1 MKLIL
6 VLFAFGIAARQTWAI
21 EAGPLLIVGG
31 GNVPAEANRQFVELG
46 GGRKARVV
54 VVPFASSL
62 TNAGESA
69 AEELRSLGAQSVEVL
84 SGTNWTAAHAAL
96 KRATAVWFTGGD
108 QSSLMLRLNELG
120 LVELIREH
128 HGRGLVA
135 GGTSAGA
142 AVMSKLMI
150 AGWKSGD
157 VPLIGEGLG
166 LWPGA
171 IVDQHFVA
179 RGREPRLRLAVQMH
193 PELLGV
199 GIDEGTAVLVRG
211 NDFEVLGRSTVTVLD
226 ARGQRGQLEKIVI
239 SAPQKFS
246 LRDAKKT
253 GSH

>member
-6 VLFAFGIAARQTWAI
+6 VLFVFGIAARQTWAV

-31 GNVPAEANRQFVELG
+31 GNVPPEVNRKLVQLG
-46 GGRKARVV
+46 GGREARVV

-69 AEELRSLGAQSVEVL
+69 AEELRSLGARSVEVL
-84 SGTNWTAAHAAL
+84 SGTNRTAAYAAL

-120 LVELIREH
+120 LVELIRER

-142 AVMSKLMI
+142 AVMSKVMI
-150 AGWKSGD
+150 AGWKPGN

-166 LWPGA
+166 LWPEA

-179 RGREPRLRLAVQMH
+179 RGREPRLRLAVQTH

-199 GIDEGTAVLVRG
+199 GIDEGTAVLARG
-211 NDFEVLGRSTVTVLD
+211 SDFEVIGQSTVTVIE
-226 ARGQRGQLEKIVI
+226 ARGPPGQLEKTVV

-246 LRDAKKT
+246 LHDTKKP
-253 GSH
+253 GNH